1 MLGGAAASEYL
12 KKSGGTMTGTL
23 RAASDTTGASMVR
36 NISYGTTVP
45 TTLADGELFI
55 QLAD

>member
-1 MLGGAAASEYL
+1 
-12 KKSGGTMTGTL
+12 MTGTL